1 VSEAI
6 DRGELLSGG
15 ARGAAG
21 LLLAGSAFGLAPA
34 VARAD
39 TPSDN
44 DLAYARL
51 LVTIELLALDFYSA
65 AISSRHFH
73 GAALTGLRR
82 ARADE
87 AKHRDAAAAVLTSAG
102 QVPPLADDVD
112 FSYPRGSFATRAS
125 IARLGARL
133 ESLFLGAYLGAVE
146 GYEANALRHLRSTG
160 FPTPW
165 TGSRASEEE
174 AVARQYYTASD
185 AAHRLGIS
193 LDTLRRWDRS
203 GRIKTTR
210 DSGNRRLV
218 AAKEIERL
226 RGRQGGDQLSAR
238 NRLPGTVSEVKVDGL
253 IAQVELVVTDP
264 VRIVAI
270 VTADAV
276 EELGLREGEPA
287 TAVVKATS
295 VMVEHA

>member
-1 VSEAI
+1 MSEAI

-51 LVTIELLALDFYSA
+51 LVTMELALDFYST
-65 AISSRHFH
+65 AISSRHAH

-112 FSYPRGSFATRAS
+112 FSYPRGSFASRAS

-146 GYEANALRHLRSTG
+146 GYEANALKQSAARAA
-160 FPTPW
+160 
-165 TGSRASEEE
+165 ASEAQHLSVFTAE
-174 AVARQYYTASD
+174 ARGE
-185 AAHRLGIS
+185 RLGPAFPKALAIDRVS
-193 LDTLRRWDRS
+193 NALDRF
-203 GRIKTTR
+203 
-210 DSGNRRLV
+210 
-218 AAKEIERL
+218 
-226 RGRQGGDQLSAR
+226 
-238 NRLPGTVSEVKVDGL
+238 
-253 IAQVELVVTDP
+253 
-264 VRIVAI
+264 
-270 VTADAV
+270 
-276 EELGLREGEPA
+276 
-287 TAVVKATS
+287 TS
-295 VMVEHA
+295 

>member
-1 VSEAI
+1 MHRYCLSIPAVSEAV

-73 GAALTGLRR
+73 GAALTALRR

-102 QVPPLADDVD
+102 QLPPVANDVD
-112 FSYPRGSFATRAS
+112 FSYPRGSFASRAS

-146 GYEANALRHLRSTG
+146 GYEANALKQSAARAA
-160 FPTPW
+160 
-165 TGSRASEEE
+165 ASEAQHLSVFTAE
-174 AVARQYYTASD
+174 ARGE
-185 AAHRLGIS
+185 RLGPAFPKALAIDRVS
-193 LDTLRRWDRS
+193 NALDRF
-203 GRIKTTR
+203 
-210 DSGNRRLV
+210 
-218 AAKEIERL
+218 
-226 RGRQGGDQLSAR
+226 
-238 NRLPGTVSEVKVDGL
+238 
-253 IAQVELVVTDP
+253 
-264 VRIVAI
+264 
-270 VTADAV
+270 
-276 EELGLREGEPA
+276 
-287 TAVVKATS
+287 TS
-295 VMVEHA
+295 